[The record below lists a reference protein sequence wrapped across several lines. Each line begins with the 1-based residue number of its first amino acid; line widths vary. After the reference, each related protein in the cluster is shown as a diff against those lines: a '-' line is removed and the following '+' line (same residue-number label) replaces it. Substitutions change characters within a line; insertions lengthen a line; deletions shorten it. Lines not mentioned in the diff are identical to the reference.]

1 MKSKMILLSVF
12 LGLIFGCVVPG
23 SGARVC
29 FKENS
34 RPGIRETTV
43 STGNVT
49 LFVRTAGDPTPGNV
63 LIAINGGPGQSSSY
77 MRNLDRLAGAEF
89 AVVTYDQRGTGRS
102 TEPSNGYGL
111 TEYAAD
117 LEAIRQ
123 AVGVQKIH
131 IFGHSWG
138 GIIAMCYAAVYPQNI
153 RSIILM
159 GSGPPTREAAQA
171 GQARLNKRI
180 VSLQEQGIIARAQPG
195 NMKKMVELILPAYF
209 SDANFPVPVELKNT
223 DFNTTTYQQTLAAL
237 GDWDLSMDV
246 AKLTHPVLFLWGEDD
261 PFGISMAEA
270 TKNALSSAEVEVAE
284 LKGCG
289 HYWHECGNM
298 FFSHVRAFL
307 KLNSDPSRRDRVP
320 R

>member
-1 MKSKMILLSVF
+1 MA
-12 LGLIFGCVVPG
+12 PD

-29 FKENS
+29 FTESSKPAIKE
-34 RPGIRETTV
+34 IKV

-49 LFVRTAGDPTPGNV
+49 LFARIAGNPTSGNV

-89 AVVTYDQRGTGRS
+89 AVVTYDQRGTGQS
-102 TEPSNGYGL
+102 SEPSTGYQL

-117 LEAIRQ
+117 LEAVRQ
-123 AVGVQKIH
+123 AVGTQTIH

-138 GIIAMCYAAVYPQNI
+138 GIIAMCYAAAYPQNI

-159 GSGPPTREAAQA
+159 GSGPPTRGAAQT

-180 VSLQEQGIIARAQPG
+180 ASLQEQGIIAQTQPE
-195 NMKKMVELILPAYF
+195 NMKDMIELILPAYF
-209 SDANFPVPVELKNT
+209 SDPRFSVPVELKNT
-223 DFNTTTYQQTLAAL
+223 DFNATTYQQTLAAL
-237 GDWDLSMDV
+237 GDWDLSIDV
-246 AKLTHPVLFLWGEDD
+246 AKLTHSVLFLWGEED
-261 PFGISMAEA
+261 PFGISMAKA
-270 TKNALSSAEVEVAE
+270 TRDAFSSAEVEFAV

-289 HYWHECGNM
+289 HYWHECNHM

-307 KLNSDPSRRDRVP
+307 KLPSESSRLQRPP